1 MILYLNLIYI
11 HINMNISKGFIY
23 LRDNNWWLR
32 ENVIKMGISTFAKDR
47 NNTYITSEIE
57 RGEYICLIEI
67 SLDKMKILDKFL
79 KTYFKPYNIYKG
91 GGTEFYDRNIIDLLV
106 SYLNTLNV
114 NFKVLTQDEI
124 NSINRCERIRNLPN
138 IDNIKSIFNK
148 IKIKNIIQQY
158 KNKRENI
165 KSSNI
170 IPSKHQQDVL
180 NMIEEYYQ
188 YNNIGKLIWACGLG
202 KALLSILIVKSLKYK
217 TIAIGVPGNYLQL
230 QIMNEILKIF
240 PNKENILFIGGDS
253 RDDIEATTDKNKIN
267 NFINNIDYEKPK
279 FVITTYHS
287 CYLLVDLNITFDF
300 KIGDEAHHLVG
311 LDKEDIKGFRLFHK
325 IKSNKSL
332 FMTATEKT
340 FETQFNKEVYS
351 MNDESIFGKYI
362 DVKSVHWAIENKK
375 IADYNILVL
384 KNTECEVNNIINNLK
399 LDISNKELFIS
410 CYMTLKS
417 MDKYQGLTHILLYT
431 TTIDDSDQASKYIEA
446 ILSAN
451 VISISKEKIY
461 YNSIHSKSENDF
473 DDEVSKFKN
482 SQYGIITCVNCFGE
496 GVDIPKLN
504 GVCVA
509 SNMHSEIRIVQY
521 LLRPNRLEN
530 GNPNKKAYI
539 IIPYIEDNENNWDN
553 DKKSFANIRTII
565 SQLRNVDINIEQ
577 KIHMNTANKKFTKC
591 NKEFPYSGRELFY
604 EDYYFE
610 DNAEELNK
618 LKIRLRYS
626 KTLSSDFTEEQDEY
640 NYIRT
645 INKGLNIKS
654 KEDYFKSEYK
664 HCNFIKMPEE
674 YFKFRGVWNNWY
686 DFMGTDTSKYI
697 QTKQQW
703 IEFCKNK
710 NIITLCDYNKYCD
723 IYDELPKNPGDFY
736 KDFTSIFNELGII
749 TKRR

>member
-1 MILYLNLIYI
+1 
-11 HINMNISKGFIY
+11 MNISKGFIY

-654 KEDYFKSEYK
+654 KEDYFNSEYK

-710 NIITLCDYNKYCD
+710 NIKTLCDYNKYCD

-736 KDFTSIFNELGII
+736 KDFTSIFNELGVI

>member
-1 MILYLNLIYI
+1 
-11 HINMNISKGFIY
+11 MNTSKGFIY

-32 ENVIKMGISTFAKDR
+32 ENVIKMGITTFAKDR

-67 SLDKMKILDKFL
+67 SLDKMKLLDKYL
-79 KTYFKPYNIYKG
+79 KSYFKSYNIYKG
-91 GGTEFYDRNIIDLLV
+91 GGTEFYDRCVIKLIEP
-106 SYLNTLNV
+106 YLNTMNIY
-114 NFKVLTQDEI
+114 FKVLTQDEI
-124 NSINRCERIRNLPN
+124 NSINRCERIRNIPN
-138 IDNIKSIFNK
+138 IENIKKIFNK
-148 IKIKNIIQQY
+148 IKINNIIQQY
-158 KNKRENI
+158 KNKRP
-165 KSSNI
+165 NI

-180 NMIEEYYQ
+180 NIIEEYYQ

-217 TIAIGVPGNYLQL
+217 TIAIGVPSNYLQQ

-240 PNKENILFIGGDS
+240 PNKSNLLFIGGDS
-253 RDDIEATTDKNKIN
+253 RDNIDATTDKNRIID
-267 NFINNIDYEKPK
+267 FINDNNGKPK
-279 FVITTYHS
+279 FIITTYHS
-287 CYLLVDLNITFDF
+287 CYLLADLNITFDF

-311 LDKEDIKGFRLFHK
+311 LDKEEIKGFRLFHK
-325 IKSNKSL
+325 IKSHKSL

-340 FETQFNKEVYS
+340 FEAQFNKDPLYS
-351 MNDESIFGKYI
+351 MDDENIFGKYI
-362 DVKSVHWAIENKK
+362 DIKSVHWAIENKK
-375 IADYNILVL
+375 ITDYNILVL

-399 LDISNKELFIS
+399 LDVSNKELFIS

-417 MDKYQGLTHILLYT
+417 IDKYKGLTHILLYT
-431 TTIDDSDQASKYIEA
+431 TTIDDADQASKYIEA
-446 ILSAN
+446 ILSAD
-451 VISISKEKIY
+451 VISIIKENIY
-461 YNSIHSKSENDF
+461 YNSIHSKSDNDF
-473 DDEVSKFKN
+473 DNEVLKFKK

-591 NKEFPYSGRELFY
+591 NKELPYGARELYY

>member
-1 MILYLNLIYI
+1 
-11 HINMNISKGFIY
+11 MNTSKGFIY

-32 ENVIKMGISTFAKDR
+32 ENVIKMGITTFAKDR

-67 SLDKMKILDKFL
+67 SLDKMKILDKYL
-79 KTYFKPYNIYKG
+79 KSYFKSYNIYKG
-91 GGTEFYDRNIIDLLV
+91 GGTEFYDRYVIKLIEPYLKTMNIC
-106 SYLNTLNV
+106 
-114 NFKVLTQDEI
+114 FKVLTEDEI
-124 NSINRCERIRNLPN
+124 NSINRCERIRNIPN
-138 IDNIKSIFNK
+138 IEIVKNIFNK

-158 KNKRENI
+158 KNKRQNI
-165 KSSNI
+165 V
-170 IPSKHQQDVL
+170 PSKHQQDVL
-180 NMIEEYYQ
+180 NIIEEYYEN
-188 YNNIGKLIWACGLG
+188 NNIGKLIWACGLG

-217 TIAIGVPGNYLQL
+217 TIAIGVPSNYLQQ

-240 PNKENILFIGGDS
+240 PNKSNILFVGGDS
-253 RDDIEATTDKNKIN
+253 RDNIEATTDKNKIID
-267 NFINNIDYEKPK
+267 FINDNNNGQPK

-287 CYLLVDLNITFDF
+287 CYLLTDLNITFDF

-311 LDKEDIKGFRLFHK
+311 LDKEELKGFRLFHK

-340 FETQFNKEVYS
+340 FETQFNKEPLYS

-384 KNTECEVNNIINNLK
+384 KNTECEVSNIINNLK

-417 MDKYQGLTHILLYT
+417 MDKYKGLTHILLYT
-431 TTIDDSDQASKYIEA
+431 TTIDDADQASKYIEA
-446 ILSAN
+446 ILSAD
-451 VISISKEKIY
+451 VISIIKENIY
-461 YNSIHSKSENDF
+461 YNSIHSKSDNDF
-473 DDEVSKFKN
+473 DNEVLKFKN

-577 KIHMNTANKKFTKC
+577 KILMNTANKKFTKC
-591 NKEFPYSGRELFY
+591 NKELPYGARELYY

-710 NIITLCDYNKYCD
+710 NIKTLCDYNKYCD

-736 KDFTSIFNELGII
+736 KDFTSIFNELGVI
-749 TKRR
+749 TRRR

>member
-1 MILYLNLIYI
+1 
-11 HINMNISKGFIY
+11 MNISKGFIY

>member
-1 MILYLNLIYI
+1 
-11 HINMNISKGFIY
+11 MNISKGFIY

-106 SYLNTLNV
+106 SYLNTINV

>member
-1 MILYLNLIYI
+1 
-11 HINMNISKGFIY
+11 MNTSKGFIY

-32 ENVIKMGISTFAKDR
+32 ENVIKMGITTFAKDR

-67 SLDKMKILDKFL
+67 SLDKMKILDKYL
-79 KTYFKPYNIYKG
+79 KSYFKSYNIYKG
-91 GGTEFYDRNIIDLLV
+91 GGTEFYDRCVIKLIEPYLKTMNIC
-106 SYLNTLNV
+106 
-114 NFKVLTQDEI
+114 FKVLTLDEI
-124 NSINRCERIRNLPN
+124 NSINRCERIRNIPN
-138 IDNIKSIFNK
+138 IENIKKIFNK
-148 IKIKNIIQQY
+148 IKINNIIQQY
-158 KNKRENI
+158 KNKRP
-165 KSSNI
+165 NI

-180 NMIEEYYQ
+180 NIIEEYYQ

-217 TIAIGVPGNYLQL
+217 TIAIGVPSNYLQQ

-240 PNKENILFIGGDS
+240 PNKSNLLFIGGDS
-253 RDDIEATTDKNKIN
+253 RDNIDATTDKNRIID
-267 NFINNIDYEKPK
+267 FINDNNGKPK
-279 FVITTYHS
+279 FIITTYHS
-287 CYLLVDLNITFDF
+287 CYLLADLNITFDF

-311 LDKEDIKGFRLFHK
+311 LDKEEIKGFRLFHK
-325 IKSNKSL
+325 IKSHKSL

-340 FETQFNKEVYS
+340 FEAQFNKDPLYS
-351 MNDESIFGKYI
+351 MDDENIFGKYI
-362 DVKSVHWAIENKK
+362 DIKSVHWAIENKK
-375 IADYNILVL
+375 ITDYNILVL

-399 LDISNKELFIS
+399 LDVSNKELFIS

-417 MDKYQGLTHILLYT
+417 IDKYKGLTHILLYT
-431 TTIDDSDQASKYIEA
+431 TTIDDADQASKYIEA
-446 ILSAN
+446 ILSAD
-451 VISISKEKIY
+451 VISIIKENIY
-461 YNSIHSKSENDF
+461 YNSIHSKSDNDF
-473 DDEVSKFKN
+473 DNEVLKFKK

-565 SQLRNVDINIEQ
+565 SQLRNVDINIEK
-577 KIHMNTANKKFTKC
+577 KILMNTANKKFTKC
-591 NKEFPYSGRELFY
+591 NKELPYGARELYY

>member
-1 MILYLNLIYI
+1 
-11 HINMNISKGFIY
+11 MNISKGFIY

-106 SYLNTLNV
+106 SYLNTINV

-521 LLRPNRLEN
+521 LLRSNRLEN

>member
-11 HINMNISKGFIY
+11 YINMNISKGFIY

-106 SYLNTLNV
+106 SYLNTINV

>member
-1 MILYLNLIYI
+1 
-11 HINMNISKGFIY
+11 MNTSKGFIY

-32 ENVIKMGISTFAKDR
+32 ENVIKMGITTFAKDR

-67 SLDKMKILDKFL
+67 SLDKMKILDKYL
-79 KTYFKPYNIYKG
+79 KSYFKSYNIYKG
-91 GGTEFYDRNIIDLLV
+91 GGTEFYDRCVIKLIEP
-106 SYLNTLNV
+106 YLNTMNIY
-114 NFKVLTQDEI
+114 FKVLTQDEI
-124 NSINRCERIRNLPN
+124 NSINRCERIRNIPN
-138 IDNIKSIFNK
+138 IENVKNIFNK
-148 IKIKNIIQQY
+148 IKINNIIQQY
-158 KNKRENI
+158 KNKRVNI
-165 KSSNI
+165 V
-170 IPSKHQQDVL
+170 PSKHQQDVL
-180 NMIEEYYQ
+180 NIIEEYYQ

-217 TIAIGVPGNYLQL
+217 TIAIGVPSNYLQQ

-240 PNKENILFIGGDS
+240 PNKSNLLFIGGDS
-253 RDDIEATTDKNKIN
+253 RDNIDATTDKNRIID
-267 NFINNIDYEKPK
+267 FINDNNGKPK
-279 FVITTYHS
+279 FIITTYHS
-287 CYLLVDLNITFDF
+287 CYLLTDLNITFDF

-311 LDKEDIKGFRLFHK
+311 LDKEEIKGFRLFHK
-325 IKSNKSL
+325 IKSHKSL

-340 FETQFNKEVYS
+340 FEAQFNKDPLYS
-351 MNDESIFGKYI
+351 MDDENIFGKYI
-362 DVKSVHWAIENKK
+362 DIKSVHWAIENKK
-375 IADYNILVL
+375 ITDYNILVL

-399 LDISNKELFIS
+399 LDVSNKELFIS

-417 MDKYQGLTHILLYT
+417 MDKYKGLTHILLYT
-431 TTIDDSDQASKYIEA
+431 TTIDDADQASKYIEA
-446 ILSAN
+446 ILSAD
-451 VISISKEKIY
+451 VISIIKENIY
-461 YNSIHSKSENDF
+461 YNSIHSKSDNDF
-473 DDEVSKFKN
+473 DNEVLKFKK

-530 GNPNKKAYI
+530 GNPYKKAYI

-591 NKEFPYSGRELFY
+591 SKELPYGARELYY